1 MKAKLEYN
9 LPEDQEQFNVGM
21 KAMDWALLAW
31 SMNQEL
37 VRMKKEIEICYDGDG
52 IQNSPIPYPDGA
64 SVAEGLS
71 DFMFDI
77 MEENGLQFPA

>member
-37 VRMKKEIEICYDGDG
+37 VRMKMKFKSVLMQMGSRIPRCLMMEKE
-52 IQNSPIPYPDGA
+52 
-64 SVAEGLS
+64 
-71 DFMFDI
+71 
-77 MEENGLQFPA
+77 